1 MSSKNSALAAKPALT
16 LSLCILKWT
25 MVIFGAFILGCQ
37 SQKDAAKTDTSVQ
50 NPKPA
55 ELLIGLSLADLKE
68 ERWQR
73 DRDYFVAK
81 AESLG
86 ARVIV
91 QDAGGDPNAQARQC
105 DGLLAKG
112 VKVLV
117 VVPKNADAARPIVLN
132 AHAKHVKV
140 ISYDRLI
147 ADSEVDL
154 YLSFDNEKVG
164 EIQAQ
169 ALVGK
174 TPKGNYLILR
184 GDPADKNSDM
194 VHAGH
199 MKVLQPYLDRGDI
212 KIVANQAC
220 DKWLRSEARRITADA
235 LQKYQVDAILASND
249 GTASGAIS
257 ALEDKK
263 LAGKVPVS
271 GQDADLIACQYI
283 WKGIQTVTVYK
294 PIRALAEYA
303 AVAAVKAAKAAMA
316 QNAVNAQNA
325 GQAIET
331 TAPNNDSTVSEVKIA
346 NGTFQVPAVF
356 LTPIP
361 VTKENLMETVVAD
374 GYHTK
379 EEIIGSVAAGQ

>member
-1 MSSKNSALAAKPALT
+1 VSLAKFL
-16 LSLCILKWT
+16 LSLCLCASALTGCNKKSDQPKT
-25 MVIFGAFILGCQ
+25 ESEAAPAAAMV
-37 SQKDAAKTDTSVQ
+37 
-50 NPKPA
+50 
-55 ELLIGLSLADLKE
+55 IGLSLADLKE

-86 ARVIV
+86 AKVIV

-132 AHAKHVKV
+132 AHAKGAKV

-164 EIQAQ
+164 EIQARSI
-169 ALVGK
+169 AAAA
-174 TPKGNYLILR
+174 PKGNYLLLR

-194 VHAGH
+194 IHAGH
-199 MKVLQPYLDRGDI
+199 MKVLQPLIDKGDI
-212 KIVANQAC
+212 RIVADQAC

-235 LQKYQVDAILASND
+235 LQKSKVDAIVASND

-263 LAGKVPVS
+263 SAGKIPVS
-271 GQDADLIACQYI
+271 GQDADLIACQYV

-294 PIRALAEYA
+294 PIRQLAEYA
-303 AVAAVKAAKAAMA
+303 AVQAVKFAKASQSDAIDSAAVRL
-316 QNAVNAQNA
+316 
-325 GQAIET
+325 T
-331 TAPNNDSTVSEVKIA
+331 
-346 NGTFQVPAVF
+346 NGSFQVPAIF
-356 LTPIP
+356 LEPIP
-361 VTKENLMETVVAD
+361 VTKDNLMETVVAD
-374 GYHTK
+374 GFHTR
-379 EEIIGSVAAGQ
+379 EEITGPVAAGQP

>member
-1 MSSKNSALAAKPALT
+1 MKQSGRLMMGLCALAVMACNKKADTGGDTAL
-16 LSLCILKWT
+16 KAPEG
-25 MVIFGAFILGCQ
+25 V
-37 SQKDAAKTDTSVQ
+37 V
-50 NPKPA
+50 
-55 ELLIGLSLADLKE
+55 IGLSLADLKE

-73 DRDYFVAK
+73 DRDFFVAK

-86 ARVIV
+86 AKVIV

-112 VKVLV
+112 VQVLV

-164 EIQAQ
+164 EIQARSIL
-169 ALVGK
+169 AAA
-174 TPKGNYLILR
+174 PKGNYLLLR

-194 VHAGH
+194 IHAGH
-199 MKVLQPYLDRGDI
+199 MKVLQPSIDKGDI
-212 KIVANQAC
+212 KIVADQSC

-235 LQKYQVDAILASND
+235 LQKHKVDAIVASND

-271 GQDADLIACQYI
+271 GQDADLISCQYV

-294 PIRALAEYA
+294 PIRQLAEYA
-303 AVAAVKAAKAAMA
+303 AVQAVKAAKTGAFDSASA
-316 QNAVNAQNA
+316 QV
-325 GQAIET
+325 
-331 TAPNNDSTVSEVKIA
+331 P
-346 NGTFQVPAVF
+346 NGTHQVPTIF
-356 LTPIP
+356 LEPIP
-361 VTKENLMETVVAD
+361 VTKENMLTTVVAD
-374 GYHTK
+374 GFHTR
-379 EEIIGSVAAGQ
+379 EEVTGSASGDAATVPATSAPVSPKASDSAQRP

>member
-1 MSSKNSALAAKPALT
+1 MSPIKSAIAAKPALT
-16 LSLCILKWT
+16 QGLGLLKWA
-25 MVIFGAFILGCQ
+25 MVILGVCMLGCQ
-37 SQKDAAKTDTSVQ
+37 SQKDTAKTDNSSHNLKSAQV
-50 NPKPA
+50 
-55 ELLIGLSLADLKE
+55 LIGLSLADLKE

-91 QDAGGDPNAQARQC
+91 QDAGGDPNSQARQC

-112 VKVLV
+112 VQVLV

-174 TPKGNYLILR
+174 KPKGNYLILR

-303 AVAAVKAAKAAMA
+303 AVAAVKAEKAALG
-316 QNAVNAQNA
+316 QNTENS

-331 TAPNNDSTVSEVKIA
+331 TQPNNDSTVSEVKIA

-379 EEIIGSVAAGQ
+379 EEIIGSVTAGQ